1 MTMNF
6 RGDEPGCKV
15 FKEDP
20 TFRPTSRLL
29 VVASP
34 SGNKEPLGFVLGTG
48 VKEFV
53 AGFRIGDDAG
63 DRCELARRET

>member
-6 RGDEPGCKV
+6 RGDGPDCEV

-29 VVASP
+29 VVSP
-34 SGNKEPLGFVLGTG
+34 SGNKELLGLDLGTG

-63 DRCELARRET
+63 DRCELACRDT